1 MTTLPKARKQFTAE
15 LGEKVSAK
23 RFRDA
28 ITELCDWG
36 RVKRAATELATVL
49 RNCQSVG
56 EAVQAMRPR
65 ISCNELILEGLPRKL
80 QVWGKK

>member
-1 MTTLPKARKQFTAE
+1 MELPAE
-15 LGEKVSAK
+15 WGEKVTAK
-23 RFRDA
+23 WFRYV

-36 RVKRAATELATVL
+36 IVKRAATELATVL